1 MEPQQRDQQSNG
13 QMRIMQ
19 WVWTIVLTGIPIV
32 NIIML
37 IIWAADRANPRRNFA
52 IATFIVMAAVIVIY
66 FIFFIIF
73 MIIGVS
79 LIPDTDP
86 TYSDTY
92 YY

>member
-1 MEPQQRDQQSNG
+1 MEPQQRDHQSNG

-19 WVWTIVLTGIPIV
+19 WVWTLVLTGIPLV

-66 FIFFIIF
+66 FIIF
-73 MIIGVS
+73 MIFMILGIALFES
-79 LIPDTDP
+79 DP

>member
-1 MEPQQRDQQSNG
+1 MEPQQRENQTNS

-19 WVWTIVLTGIPIV
+19 WVWTLVLTGIPIV

-37 IIWAADRANPRRNFA
+37 IIWAVDRTNPRRNYA
-52 IATFIVMAAVIVIY
+52 IATFIVMAAIIVLY
-66 FIFFIIF
+66 FIIF
-73 MIIGVS
+73 MIAMIIGVA

>member
-1 MEPQQRDQQSNG
+1 MEPQQRENQING

-37 IIWAADRANPRRNFA
+37 IIWAADRTNPRRNYS
-52 IATFIVMAAVIVIY
+52 IAMFIVMAAFIVIY
-66 FIFFIIF
+66 FIIF
-73 MIIGVS
+73 MVFMILGIA
-79 LIPDTDP
+79 LMPDSDP

>member
-1 MEPQQRDQQSNG
+1 MEPQQRDHQSNG

-19 WVWTIVLTGIPIV
+19 WVWTIVLTGIPLV

-37 IIWAADRANPRRNFA
+37 IIWAADRTNPRRNFA
-52 IATFIVMAAVIVIY
+52 IASFIVMAAVIVIY
-66 FIFFIIF
+66 FIIF
-73 MIIGVS
+73 MIFMILG
-79 LIPDTDP
+79 LTLFETDP